1 MAGAEFATGRLR
13 SRVVGKLSQAIAE
26 GDGISIIVEVQDSP
40 GARAAASQGADG
52 LAAGVGIHAV
62 RASSQLPL
70 LALGSLFD
78 ASGVHADAIAIR
90 PDLPLW
96 EEAHAHDLECV
107 VRVSSPEAI
116 AYALDRLDPQ
126 VFLLAADPDSDEDAL
141 AIVLE
146 LLHDVPAGKLA
157 IAELHDASAADVA
170 ELERS
175 GMDAVLVVTDDV
187 AALVGSETPDV

>member
-126 VFLLAADPDSDEDAL
+126 VFLLAADPDSDEDPL

-187 AALVGSETPDV
+187 AALAGSETPDV

>member
-126 VFLLAADPDSDEDAL
+126 VFLLAADPDSDEDPL